1 MSKNWKTFIHNGVMF
16 PPPYI
21 PHRIPI
27 IYNGTPITLTQEQ
40 EEYATIYARYIDG
53 EYYAKPIFKKNFF
66 SDWKTLF
73 TRDSPIK
80 DINLCDFRKIQA
92 HILKTREAAKNIS
105 KEEKVRIKTK
115 KDKIAE
121 KYKFAT
127 IDGKKQPVGNF
138 MVEPP
143 SIFIG
148 RGSHPSLGCIKWRVY
163 PNDITLNL
171 SKGAPIPDID
181 KAAFSAGAD
190 PKQLKWGDIIHEP
203 KSYWLASWKDL
214 ITGKTKYV
222 WLSDKSDIKASKDEV
237 KFNTARE
244 LGKMINLVR
253 KKYTADM
260 AGSNA
265 KTKQTATAV
274 YFIDIFALRVGNE
287 KGEDEADTVGTVSLR
302 VEHIKLLGDNQIEL
316 DFLGKDSVRYI
327 NKFKVTQVV
336 YENLSKFIKG
346 KKSDDNIF
354 DQINTNDVNKYL
366 KKFMKKLT
374 ARVFRT
380 YNSSQLYQDEILKLL
395 NSTDK
400 KQTHYNSIK
409 GFSYNTSRSGS
420 RGEHTSEH
428 TSEHTNSR
436 SKHTNSRSK
445 HTTDEIIKIINDANI
460 AVAMLCNHQK
470 NITKRDSLTDKIAK
484 LDKESKS
491 YKEKVKK
498 IKEKEKSAHLALGT
512 SKLNYIDPRIT
523 IATLKCFHIPLDK
536 YFNVR
541 ELTKFNWAT
550 SIDSSFIF

>member
-21 PHRIPI
+21 PHKIPI
-27 IYNGTPITLTQEQ
+27 IYNGTPITLTPEQ

-73 TRDSPIK
+73 PRDSPIK

-92 HILKTREAAKNIS
+92 YILKTKEAAKNID
-105 KEEKVRIKTK
+105 KEEKKRAKDK

-121 KYKFAT
+121 KYKYAT

-163 PNDITLNL
+163 PHDITLNL
-171 SKGAPIPDID
+171 SKGAPIPEID
-181 KAAFSAGAD
+181 KAAFSSSVD
-190 PKQLKWGDIIHEP
+190 TKQLKWGEIIHEP

-244 LGKMINLVR
+244 LGKIINSVR

-260 AGSNA
+260 AGSNL

-327 NKFKVTQVV
+327 NKFKVIQIV

-346 KKSDDNIF
+346 KKSDDDIF

-400 KQTHYNSIK
+400 KQTHYDAIK
-409 GFSYNTSRSGS
+409 GFSYNTSRGSRSNSHTSGS
-420 RGEHTSEH
+420 RSNSHTSG
-428 TSEHTNSR
+428 SR
-436 SKHTNSRSK
+436 SSKHTAE
-445 HTTDEIIKIINDANI
+445 EIIKIINDANI

-470 NITKRDSLTDKIAK
+470 NITKRDSLKDKIAK

-523 IATLKCFHIPLDK
+523 VATLKRFNILLDK

-541 ELTKFNWAT
+541 ELTKFQWAT
-550 SIDSSFIF
+550 SIEASFIF